1 MNASDVYSILYLF
14 NKEIKKTSKSL
25 SLGNVFSEAA
35 WTVAQEEMEAAVAYG
50 KQPVIDQI
58 GRDRCINLANS
69 LECGLLNM
77 KTLKVYIVGEYI
89 RKFHGKF
96 FKRKKD
102 GSLYMRATKK
112 DPEKKKVVY
121 NAVDMKAIGKLEG
134 IELYKPENLKD
145 QLGVLKA
152 AAETNVS
159 VLNPRRDQTNV
170 LYDLLCDG
178 KIGLHLYLHLWKIN
192 DGFGIRTDRKEI
204 DEEYKRFLKMVE
216 WLIKDG
222 FDLSNVWYHKRA

>member
-1 MNASDVYSILYLF
+1 MKREDIRIIFYGSTDFSVAVLDALLERNWIVDAIVTLPD
-14 NKEIKKTSKSL
+14 KTVK
-25 SLGNVFSEAA
+25 
-35 WTVAQEEMEAAVAYG
+35 
-50 KQPVIDQI
+50 
-58 GRDRCINLANS
+58 R
-69 LECGLLNM
+69 
-77 KTLKVYIVGEYI
+77 
-89 RKFHGKF
+89 HGKNMIIPNPVKECADRNSIQVF
-96 FKRKKD
+96 Q
-102 GSLYMRATKK
+102 
-112 DPEKKKVVY
+112 
-121 NAVDMKAIGKLEG
+121 
-134 IELYKPENLKD
+134 PENLKD

-192 DGFGIRTDRKEI
+192 DGFGIRTDLKEM